1 MIMIFDVIVLNDDI
15 SRWFFHLFEIFIFL
29 AFRGVKEEKI
39 AQNEK

>member
-1 MIMIFDVIVLNDDI
+1 MMMIFDAIVLNDI